1 MSTILILGGT
11 GFIGRN
17 LVEHLAASGLF
28 KKIRVA
34 DKTMPALA
42 NLSAKHKTLFES
54 DMIDYKQANLANQSH
69 IDRVFK
75 EDFGKWDFVVNL
87 AAETKYGQTEQVYK
101 ENVVDVA
108 AKCAAEA
115 QKHGV
120 KKWIE
125 VSTGQVYEAGS
136 KASDEGAKAKPWT
149 QLAEAKL
156 AAEEAVKKT
165 GIKTVV
171 LRLAVT
177 YGPGDQTGVMPR
189 LVCGATYTTSGEKM
203 TFLWTKDLK
212 FNTVHVADVASAI
225 LHATTDNVAAG
236 TYNIVDANDT
246 DQGTIADF
254 IEKLFG
260 IETDFLGAVK
270 SKMATAVAMKTVA
283 ATANETHLE
292 PWSELCKAHSI
303 TGTPLTPYLDEEL
316 LYKNAMSL
324 DGAAF
329 GKTGF
334 SYEHAKMTLAD
345 LKASVQY
352 FIDIGA
358 FPKGVMK

>member
-1 MSTILILGGT
+1 
-11 GFIGRN
+11 
-17 LVEHLAASGLF
+17 
-28 KKIRVA
+28 
-34 DKTMPALA
+34 
-42 NLSAKHKTLFES
+42 
-54 DMIDYKQANLANQSH
+54 
-69 IDRVFK
+69 
-75 EDFGKWDFVVNL
+75 
-87 AAETKYGQTEQVYK
+87 VYK

-189 LVCGATYTTSGEKM
+189 LVCGATYTTSNEKM

-212 FNTVHVADVASAI
+212 FNTVHVGDVASGDPPRHHRQRRAR
-225 LHATTDNVAAG
+225 
-236 TYNIVDANDT
+236 
-246 DQGTIADF
+246 
-254 IEKLFG
+254 
-260 IETDFLGAVK
+260 
-270 SKMATAVAMKTVA
+270 
-283 ATANETHLE
+283 HLQPRRRQRHRPGHHCRFHRE
-292 PWSELCKAHSI
+292 ALWH
-303 TGTPLTPYLDEEL
+303 
-316 LYKNAMSL
+316 
-324 DGAAF
+324 
-329 GKTGF
+329 
-334 SYEHAKMTLAD
+334 
-345 LKASVQY
+345 
-352 FIDIGA
+352 
-358 FPKGVMK
+358 